1 MERNLALVDN
11 LSTFH
16 FPFDFYSDRNRFQ
29 YISTSTRCGFHD
41 SIEKKFITSE
51 ILFGFLKDI
60 VPSTHELNLDDCLSI
75 EKIKRRTEKN
85 MSIVIKRPVE
95 SYISIFLKYISNR
108 FLKSKDCLTIENA
121 ILFVDI
127 VGSTEL
133 ALKLEPLELSTM
145 IRTFSQEM
153 AILISKYGGFVLKYA
168 GDAVIG
174 YFPATIDI
182 QTACENSVRCA
193 ESIHKIITKIFGP
206 VLQEF
211 GLKPIQVRVGIE
223 FGEDSIM
230 FFGADADLIGST
242 ITSCSKIYPFADPS
256 HTAIGYKVY
265 ENLDEQVAE
274 RFIPLKNNSK
284 TTFMNPVTKKPYR
297 CYVSK

>member
-1 MERNLALVDN
+1 MSLIDN
-11 LSTFH
+11 LNAFH

-29 YISTSTRCGFHD
+29 YISTNTRCGFHD

-51 ILFGFLKDI
+51 ILFNFLKDI
-60 VPSTHELNLDDCLSI
+60 FPSTCEINLDDRLII
-75 EKIKRRTEKN
+75 EKIKHRIEKN
-85 MSIVIKRPVE
+85 MSFVIKRPGE

-121 ILFVDI
+121 IMFVDI

-133 ALKLEPLELSTM
+133 TLKLEPLEISTM

-153 AILISKYGGFVLKYA
+153 AILISKHGGFVLKYA

-174 YFPATIDI
+174 YFPTTIDI

-193 ESIHKIITKIFGP
+193 ESIHKVISKIFGP

-223 FGEDSIM
+223 FGEDSIV
-230 FFGADADLIGST
+230 FFGTDGDLIGST
-242 ITSCSKIYPFADPS
+242 ITSCSKIYPCADPS
-256 HTAIGYKVY
+256 HTAIGYKIY
-265 ENLDEQVAE
+265 ENLSEKVAE
-274 RFIPLKNNSK
+274 HFIPLKNNSK
-284 TTFMNPVTKKPYR
+284 TIFLNPVTKKSYQ
-297 CYVSK
+297 CYASK